1 MKTRDIIIRCEH
13 GLHARVAAS
22 VVRLVKDRDSTVQI
36 RCKGCAPANA
46 CSVMELLM
54 LGAGQGA
61 RLQIVADG
69 PDEDA
74 AVEAVA
80 GVFADGSGI

>member
-1 MKTRDIIIRCEH
+1 MRTRDIIVRCEH

-22 VVRLVKDRDSTVQI
+22 VVKLARDRESTVQI

-46 CSVMELLM
+46 CSIMELLM
-54 LGAGQGA
+54 LGAGQGT

-74 AVEAVA
+74 TVEAVA
-80 GVFADGSGI
+80 EVFKDGSGI